1 MLLPVALA
9 VILVSVVV
17 LSRRGI
23 PLGLGL
29 TVGSLVLGLL
39 SGLGPAA
46 MVGVFL
52 STLVRPD
59 VVSLALVVLG
69 ISWMG
74 RVMSHSGAFTNLLA
88 DARSLVRNQ
97 LVLLSG
103 FPALLS
109 MLTIPGGAIMS
120 AGMVGEIGDELG
132 LQAHEKA
139 ACNVLFRHLWYFVY
153 MVHPMYALIE
163 SISGVRLLTMFQLAI
178 GPVALSWLVGLRTC
192 ARPGKAPAYPGNG
205 SRLSA
210 LGRLAYASLPILVVI
225 VARGILGMNFVV
237 AVSLGVA
244 AAVMYGWHGAQDRP
258 RLADHVRAR
267 LKMRPDLWLG
277 AAAVGVMMFQQFIG
291 VTGVNRLLAELI
303 SEQGIPLP
311 VTAFLV
317 PLVLGMASGSNLAA
331 VGMSVPLFVT
341 VVPPALLS
349 RYVVFIY
356 TCSLAG
362 YMVSPVH
369 LCQVLSCQ
377 HFGTTQERVVR
388 QMLPALLTLVAA
400 SAALLW
406 L

>member
-1 MLLPVALA
+1 MFLPAALA
-9 VILVSVVV
+9 VILVTVVV
-17 LSRRGI
+17 FSRRGV

-29 TVGSLVLGLL
+29 TVGSLALGLL
-39 SGLGPAA
+39 GGLGPATIG
-46 MVGVFL
+46 GVFL

-59 VVSLALVVLG
+59 VISLALVVLG

-88 DARSLVRNQ
+88 DARSLIRNQ

-192 ARPGKAPAYPGNG
+192 ARPGKAAANPGNG

-237 AVSLGVA
+237 AVGLGVA
-244 AAVMYGWHGAQDRP
+244 AAVMYGWHGSQHRP
-258 RLADHVRAR
+258 RLRDHVSAR
-267 LKMRPDLWLG
+267 LGIRPDLWLG

-291 VTGVNRLLAELI
+291 VTGVNRLLAGLI

-331 VGMSVPLFVT
+331 VGMSVPLFVA